1 MLNASGDQP
10 MTQRTPAQEQARY
23 EAVHAQIADQVLA
36 AIEDRSPATSIL
48 RAMLVSEM
56 IVRNE
61 QAHNRY
67 QARLEL
73 IQVIERRIAILE
85 AQDFGRAMYALVR
98 SAGTTEHELSEI
110 IQGILNLAKLEDEE
124 E

>member
-1 MLNASGDQP
+1 